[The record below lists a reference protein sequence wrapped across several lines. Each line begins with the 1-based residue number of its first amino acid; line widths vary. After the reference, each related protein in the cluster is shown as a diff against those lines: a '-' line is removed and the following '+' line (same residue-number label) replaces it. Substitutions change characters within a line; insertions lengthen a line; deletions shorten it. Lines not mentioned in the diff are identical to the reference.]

1 MQLGWRN
8 LIQDKTRF
16 ALTVGGVALAVML
29 MLLLSGMLA
38 GLYRQVSAYLD
49 HSPGSILVSQEGV
62 SNLLG
67 ATSMLPRGTDDAA
80 RRVPGVSNVVP
91 ILSQFVILDL
101 HGKKQPVYMVGY
113 EPLEGG
119 GPWRLVAGR
128 EPQASGEVV
137 FDSVLAKRHDI
148 ALGNQVEIGG
158 QAFTVIGLSA
168 GTASWMA
175 SFVFIPVGS
184 AQALWRAPGMESF
197 LLVTPDQGSGAE
209 AVRARLAQLPG
220 SEALFKGD
228 VAAND
233 LRLLARVF
241 SAPLKLMVGI
251 AFLVGVLVV
260 GLVIF
265 TATVERRREYGVL
278 KAIGARSGRLYRIV
292 AVQALIAAIVGTAV
306 GIGLAFGAAQLI
318 MAARPQ
324 FLVVY
329 QPAAVA
335 QAVLAGLALAL
346 LGALLPAR
354 VMAQLAPA
362 EVFRR

>member
-8 LIQDKTRF
+8 LIRDKTRF

-67 ATSMLPRGTDDAA
+67 ATSMLPLGTEDAA
-80 RRVPGVSNVVP
+80 RLVPGVSNVVP

-101 HGKKQPVYMVGY
+101 RGKKLPIYLVGY
-113 EPLEGG
+113 EPDLGG
-119 GPWRLVAGR
+119 GPWRMAAGR
-128 EPQASGEVV
+128 EPLAGEVV
-137 FDSVLAKRHDI
+137 FDSVLAKRYRI
-148 ALGNQVEIGG
+148 ALGDQVEIAG
-158 QAFTVIGLSA
+158 QPFSVAGLSA
-168 GTASWMA
+168 GTASWMT
-175 SFVFIPVGS
+175 SFVFIRLDS
-184 AQALWRAPGMESF
+184 AQALWRAPGMASY
-197 LLVTPDQGSGAE
+197 LLVTPDPGTSPE
-209 AVRARLAQLPG
+209 AVRALLAQLPG
-220 SEALFKGD
+220 SEASFKTD

-265 TATVERRREYGVL
+265 TATMERRREYGVL
-278 KAIGARSGRLYRIV
+278 KAIGARSGRLYRVV
-292 AVQALIAAIVGTAV
+292 AVQALVSAAAGTAV

-318 MAARPQ
+318 TAARPQ

-329 QPAAVA
+329 QPAAIA

-354 VMAQLAPA
+354 VMARLAPA